1 MPRLM
6 LRNRREQQAWALL
19 APMLI
24 IMLAVT
30 GYPLLST
37 VRLSFTDAILTG
49 HAVTPRWVGWDNFR
63 YVFTD
68 PNFGDAFWRTLYFT
82 LVSVGIEIVLG
93 VLVALLLDRDFYGRS
108 FARAMIVLPWALP
121 TIVNAMLWRLIY
133 NPEFGSLNAV
143 LSQLGLIDSYRSWL
157 GDTDL
162 AMNMVILADVWKNY
176 PLVALIVLA
185 ALQTIP
191 RELYQAAA
199 IDGAGPWTRFWK
211 ITFPH
216 ILGPLTVALILR
228 MIEAFKVFDII
239 YVMTRGGPADST
251 KTVSFFVYQESFSY
265 LRAGSGAS
273 YALVV
278 TIASAVMIAV
288 YITLLRRR
296 ERKA

>member
-1 MPRLM
+1 M
-6 LRNRREQQAWALL
+6 LQTNRERQAWYLL
-19 APMLI
+19 LPMLA
-24 IMLAVT
+24 IMAVVT

-37 VRLSFTDAILTG
+37 LRLSFTDAILTG
-49 HAVTPRWVGWDNFR
+49 HRTDLHWVGWDNFR
-63 YVFTD
+63 YVLSD
-68 PNFGDAFWRTLYFT
+68 PDFADAFRRTLYFAI
-82 LVSVGIEIVLG
+82 VSVGIEIILG
-93 VLVALLLDRDFYGRS
+93 VLVALLLDREFVGRWLV
-108 FARAMIVLPWALP
+108 RALIVLPWALP

-133 NPEFGSLNAV
+133 NPEFGSLNAL
-143 LSQLGLIDSYRSWL
+143 LSQLGLIDSYGSWL
-157 GDTDL
+157 GDPDS

-199 IDGAGPWTRFWK
+199 IDGAGPWMRFWK

-239 YVMTRGGPADST
+239 YVMTRGGPADVT

-265 LRAGSGAS
+265 LRAGSGAA

-278 TIASAVMIAV
+278 TLTSAVMIAL

-296 ERKA
+296 ERVG

>member
-1 MPRLM
+1 M
-6 LRNRREQQAWALL
+6 LRANRERQAWYLL
-19 APMLI
+19 LPMLA
-24 IMLAVT
+24 IMAAVT

-37 VRLSFTDAILTG
+37 VRLAFTDAILTG
-49 HAVTPRWVGWDNFR
+49 YRSGFHWVGWENFR
-63 YVFTD
+63 YVLSD
-68 PNFGDAFWRTLYFT
+68 PDFADAFRRTLYFAIA
-82 LVSVGIEIVLG
+82 SVAIELLLG
-93 VLVALLLDRDFYGRS
+93 VLVALLLDREFVGRWLV
-108 FARAMIVLPWALP
+108 RALIVLPWALP

-133 NPEFGSLNAV
+133 NPEFGSLNAL

-157 GDTDL
+157 GDPDS

-199 IDGAGPWTRFWK
+199 IDGAGAWMRFWK

-239 YVMTRGGPADST
+239 YVMTRGGPADAT

-265 LRAGSGAS
+265 LRAGSGAA

-278 TIASAVMIAV
+278 TLTSAVMIAL

-296 ERKA
+296 ERVG